1 MVSSERLRKYAELAV
16 KTGANVQPGQ
26 MVIIRAELDQPEFVT
41 MVQEEC
47 YKAGASYVLVQWS
60 HQPST
65 VANMNGAS
73 VEALSVVYPWEEA
86 LLKYQTEHHPA
97 MIHIISEDPDGLKGT
112 DHAKRAQSQQARYK
126 VIKPYREEMENKY
139 QWTIVAVPGLAWA
152 RKVFPELSDI
162 AAMEKLW
169 DLILDISRVTDDPI
183 AAWKLHN
190 ANTDSR
196 CTYLNALGIRELH
209 YTSANGTDLRVGMIP
224 QAQFCGGGE
233 DTLSGIY
240 YNPNIPTEEVFIT
253 PKKGAAEGVV
263 HSTMPLSYRGEL
275 IDGFWLRFEGGKV
288 VEFHADK
295 NENLLKTMLEM
306 DEGASYLGECA
317 LVPYESPIRESGVLF
332 YNTLFDENASCH
344 LALGN
349 GYTMTIKDFDKYTLE
364 ECRAMGVNDSIIH
377 EDFMIGSR
385 DMDIEAVCEDGRVV
399 QIFKNGTWAF

>member
-183 AAWKLHN
+183 GAWKLHN

-224 QAQFCGGGE
+224 QA
-233 DTLSGIY
+233 
-240 YNPNIPTEEVFIT
+240 
-253 PKKGAAEGVV
+253 
-263 HSTMPLSYRGEL
+263 
-275 IDGFWLRFEGGKV
+275 
-288 VEFHADK
+288 
-295 NENLLKTMLEM
+295 
-306 DEGASYLGECA
+306 
-317 LVPYESPIRESGVLF
+317 
-332 YNTLFDENASCH
+332 
-344 LALGN
+344 
-349 GYTMTIKDFDKYTLE
+349 
-364 ECRAMGVNDSIIH
+364 
-377 EDFMIGSR
+377 
-385 DMDIEAVCEDGRVV
+385 
-399 QIFKNGTWAF
+399 